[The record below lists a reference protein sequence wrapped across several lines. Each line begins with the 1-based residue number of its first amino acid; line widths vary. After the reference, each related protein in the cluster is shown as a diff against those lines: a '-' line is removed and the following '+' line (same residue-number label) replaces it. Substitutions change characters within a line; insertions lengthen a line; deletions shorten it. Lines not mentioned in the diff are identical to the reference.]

1 MATKST
7 PRNTNRSAGRAPAA
21 AAAAPKP
28 AAKPAV
34 RRAPAQPSAPPP
46 LKSQPSS
53 PATVTKLMAPTPEP
67 MLPSPHR
74 TFNWRRIAV
83 FVALGFVGA
92 ALLSAIGIG
101 VGVYAESDMALVQ
114 RTASVLPY
122 PATVV
127 GHHVVRYDDLTDF
140 NHALTTY
147 FAALKDFNPSFTAP
161 APVDVKADALDE
173 LVRQQALS
181 TLAGRYKVTVSSLE
195 IDEQMKK
202 LVAQAGSEENVTSA
216 IKNLYGW
223 SLDQYRERII
233 VPYLTRQHVQ
243 EQLATDD
250 SLAVN
255 KAAKQKADDALVK
268 LKSGTDFA
276 ELAKTSS
283 EDTDSS
289 AAGGDLGFIK
299 RGDRDKTIE
308 DAAFALEK
316 GKMSDVVRTPDGYV
330 ILLAV
335 DKRTT
340 PGATKEDAATDEVQ
354 IRQILFRT
362 ADIDT
367 ELTNALKGSRVITLV
382 RGLRWDGTTG
392 HIVKK

>member
-1 MATKST
+1 MATKSNPRSTSTGRSSARASAAT
-7 PRNTNRSAGRAPAA
+7 PVVTATTSKPTRSSL
-21 AAAAPKP
+21 PKS
-28 AAKPAV
+28 K
-34 RRAPAQPSAPPP
+34 
-46 LKSQPSS
+46 PSS
-53 PATVTKLMAPTPEP
+53 PEAVTKLMAPTPAP

-74 TFNWRRIAV
+74 KFNWRRLAV

-101 VGVYAESDMALVQ
+101 VGVYAESDLTLVQ

-127 GHHVVRYDDLTDF
+127 GRQVVRYDDLTDF

-147 FAALKDFNPSFTAP
+147 FAALKDFNPNFTAP
-161 APVDVKADALDE
+161 TAVEVKADALDE

-181 TLAGRYKVTVSSLE
+181 TLAARYKVTVSSLE

-233 VPYLTRQHVQ
+233 VPYLSRQHVQ
-243 EQLATDD
+243 EQLAADD

-255 KAAKQKADDALVK
+255 KAAKQKADEALAK

-316 GKMSDVVRTPDGYV
+316 GTMSDVVRTPNGYV

-340 PGATKEDAATDEVQ
+340 PGATKDAAPTDEVQ

>member
-1 MATKST
+1 MATKSNPRSTSTGRSSARASAAT
-7 PRNTNRSAGRAPAA
+7 PVVTATTSKPTRSSL
-21 AAAAPKP
+21 PKS
-28 AAKPAV
+28 K
-34 RRAPAQPSAPPP
+34 
-46 LKSQPSS
+46 PSS
-53 PATVTKLMAPTPEP
+53 PEAVTKLMAPTPAP

-74 TFNWRRIAV
+74 TFNWRRLAV

-101 VGVYAESDMALVQ
+101 VGVYAESDLALVQ

-127 GHHVVRYDDLTDF
+127 GRQVVRYDDLTDF

-147 FAALKDFNPSFTAP
+147 FAALKDFNPNFTAP
-161 APVDVKADALDE
+161 TAVEVKADALDE

-181 TLAGRYKVTVSSLE
+181 TLAARYKVTVSSLE

-243 EQLATDD
+243 EQLAADD
-250 SLAVN
+250 ALAVN
-255 KAAKQKADDALVK
+255 KAAKQKADDALAK

-299 RGDRDKTIE
+299 RGDRDKTFE

-316 GKMSDVVRTPDGYV
+316 GTLSDVVRTPDGSV

-340 PGATKEDAATDEVQ
+340 PGATKDAAPTDEVQ